1 MRRGTVLMA
10 SLVLVVLGSRLIGGT
25 MGAFSATT
33 SNSANSFEAAPSFCT
48 DPGSQTVDANADAWV
63 DQLLPL
69 VNHGTDSSLFVRS
82 GLLENRRTLVSFPL
96 PPVPAH
102 CSVTLATL
110 RLYGKSAEGTR
121 ILHAYQAAAA
131 WTETGVTW
139 NNQPPTTGSPAATPS
154 GTGWREWIVTTQV
167 QDMYSSSNYG
177 FIVKDSVEDDVLPST
192 QTFSS
197 REDASDYPQLV
208 ITFG

>member
-1 MRRGTVLMA
+1 VRRRTVLLA
-10 SLVLVVLGSRLIGGT
+10 LWALAVVGSHVVGDS

-33 SNSANSFEAAPSFCT
+33 SNSGNSFEAAASFCT
-48 DPGSQTVDANADAWV
+48 NPGSQTVDADADAWV

-69 VNHGTDSSLFVRS
+69 VNHGMDSSLFVRS
-82 GLLENRRTLVSFPL
+82 ELLENRRALVSFPL
-96 PPVPAH
+96 PPVPSH

-110 RLYGKSAEGTR
+110 RLYAKSAEGTR

-139 NNQPPTTGSPAATPS
+139 DNQPPTTGDPAATPS
-154 GTGWREWIVTTQV
+154 GTGWREWTVTTQV
-167 QDMYSSSNYG
+167 QAMYSSSNYG
-177 FIVKDSVEDDVLPST
+177 FIVRDSVEDDLLPST

-197 REDASDYPQLV
+197 REDASDRPQLV

>member
-1 MRRGTVLMA
+1 MRRRTVLLA
-10 SLVLVVLGSRLIGGT
+10 LWALAVVGSHVFGDS

-33 SNSANSFEAAPSFCT
+33 SNSGNSFEAAASFCT
-48 DPGSQTVDANADAWV
+48 NPGSQTLDADADAWV
-63 DQLLPL
+63 DQLVPL
-69 VNHGTDSSLFVRS
+69 VNHGTETNLFVLS
-82 GLLENRRTLVSFPL
+82 GLLQNRRTLVSFPL
-96 PPVPAH
+96 PPVPPR

-110 RLYGKSAEGTR
+110 RLYAKSAEGTR

-139 NNQPPTTGSPAATPS
+139 NNQPPTTGAPAATAS
-154 GTGWREWIVTTQV
+154 GPGWREWTVTSQV
-167 QDMYSSSNYG
+167 QNMYSSSNYG
-177 FIVKDSVEDDVLPST
+177 FLVKDSVEDEVLPLR

-197 REDASDYPQLV
+197 REDASNQPQLV